1 MARFATPRKYI
12 VQDGRIGI
20 NSAEIHFSTNQ
31 DKIASKIITTFHVQD
46 HVFMFHVQD
55 MAFQSADNIKSYF
68 AAKLPNAE
76 RGERERKRERERERE
91 REGELLNF

>member
-1 MARFATPRKYI
+1 M
-12 VQDGRIGI
+12 QDGRIGI
-20 NSAEIHFSTNQ
+20 NSAAIHFSTNQ

-68 AAKLPNAE
+68 AAKLPNAVGLVGCSRLVGGTRQQASLE
-76 RGERERKRERERERE
+76 ARWTRAPAG
-91 REGELLNF
+91 L